1 MSARDSALQVLI
13 ACRKNGAWMDAALK
27 QQLGKDRLDRRDAA
41 LATRLCACVMQNRLL
56 LDEWIGRYLKG
67 KRSDLQP
74 VVLDVL
80 RLAVCQLRF
89 FDKLPPSAV
98 VDEAVKQTKRLAN
111 LRAAGLVNGLLRNML
126 RDPSR
131 LTLPTD
137 LPLRYSHPKELVEL
151 LRENVGAER
160 LEALLESHNQAPAV
174 CVQVNRLRT
183 DAEALRERLAA
194 EGMEAQPHPWLPDCL
209 LVSGGGIEQSAAFRD
224 GLFYVQDPAAKL
236 AVLALD
242 PEPGEHI
249 LDCCAAPGGKSFAAA
264 IRMENRG
271 SVTACDIHPHKI
283 QLLEAGAARLG
294 IACLSAQERDA
305 SVPNP
310 EWAGRF
316 DRILADV
323 PCSGLGVIRKKP
335 DIRYKD
341 LGPTERLPEVQR
353 RILEAQATH
362 LRPGGTLVYAT
373 CTILRRE
380 NEAVVEAFLAEHPTF
395 STVPL
400 ELPGIGRV
408 ESGMKTLL
416 PCVEGTDGFF
426 FAKLIKRND

>member
-41 LATRLCACVMQNRLL
+41 LATRLCASVMQNRLL

-111 LRAAGLVNGLLRNML
+111 PRAAGLVNGLLRNML

-183 DAEALRERLAA
+183 DAEALRESLAA

-209 LVSGGGIEQSAAFRD
+209 LVSGGGIEQSTAFRD